1 MREVTS
7 PKQASGAGF
16 SFETKVGAWC
26 LLHLLDGSSPF
37 DADLGPP
44 RRVRFQTRV
53 DGWLLDD
60 VLLEFDSPEPG
71 ETRRVAVS
79 VKSGP
84 QFSGGRAPTDFV
96 EDCWSLHVDP
106 TLARFDASRDR
117 LVLATPEPGE
127 QTARAVETAVDL
139 AVGSGPDLEDR
150 ILVKGW
156 CNDEVRRFVT
166 SFSCPTSITG
176 AHSAFGRKI
185 GPLLSAVRVVWYD
198 FDKPVSES
206 QKRALRLSEELV
218 QRPADGAALWME
230 LCSLAEETRARSG
243 DQDVGKLV
251 SQLRSRVLLK
261 SRRSDRPAWEVL
273 ETATKETLEGI
284 RDKVGAS
291 LRLERREA
299 RESLRSAID
308 RDRVVAVLGRSGSG
322 KSALIRRLA
331 ESEDDDTT
339 FIVLPANE
347 IEKTREV
354 AEASSVDGLPSVL
367 SRFPGRSAVLALDAV
382 DRVEGGLGFRQV
394 ASLLRGLGL
403 GSAESPWSLVLSCQ
417 EPEWERVCSRLIE
430 CGIDLAGIQQYKMPD
445 LSAEERRQ
453 ITEREPR
460 LREVMSTAG
469 RSLATAVLRNL
480 DLLARAKVG
489 PSLSS
494 GRTALGPSEF
504 LEWYWRTLVEDSGSD
519 LERGIALA
527 EIARIQADERIPAV
541 PIERIRNAGAVGDA
555 ARIGLVRL
563 QTGTA
568 RPAHDLD
575 GDYARTHLLLRW
587 FESTQLTEI
596 RGRVVNPLWHRAI
609 AGFGLCVLDRIA
621 TDTDARARST
631 WRALLEATCDE
642 GADGGAGLDL
652 VFEALSQSADAG
664 RLIERI
670 LPWLVADGGG
680 LLRRCLGTLFLAVT
694 RPHPGINLIVPQ
706 GDTARRRELEATV
719 RVPSE
724 GGWEDLLKWVTSH
737 GEIVRR
743 MAPLSLLDVGEAWR
757 YGRSVCKGSGS
768 LTATEA
774 ALCRSLVSLA
784 WRWSRERGYGG
795 GESEARRRLFSLCVQ
810 VGRAEPRRVAVVIGR
825 LSGRKEEPERPRPS
839 EVTPPQRGSY
849 ARALGPWVTVGPWP
863 HGPVAR
869 VDRDFR
875 SVAVSLPGA
884 LGLIALDADVARST
898 FLRVLIE
905 EPHEELED
913 GDAMRGL
920 NDLGLVKVRE
930 AYPPFHDFAPVSLL
944 LAANSKAGIDLVLA
958 LVNLATERWAVG
970 AVNRQNYW
978 RRVHGDGSTATAGAT
993 SATAPFVRLTLDGE
1007 SRTIVGDESVFGWH
1021 RGVGGPDVA
1030 ASALMALEEWLYAS
1044 VEAGQTLTEEIR
1056 WLLAETK
1063 SVAILGVLTD
1073 LALRHKELLN
1083 GPLAPLV
1090 PIVNLHRWSRLRA
1103 AGIHGSTWRIAWW
1116 GQPPERVRKAEAWH
1130 GLPHRKRSLEEVVFR
1145 EIAERGAV
1153 SSRQLADARE
1163 KWLVLQREAGGAGS
1177 DPILDQ
1183 LVALSDVRNWRPRR
1197 GGAEGFAFV
1206 PPQELREGSEQM
1218 AEASA
1223 QHIEPLL
1230 LLSQCAQFLEAGEPV
1245 EGAVA
1250 AAMLLGADRISS
1262 NGAAFNGELYRPVDI
1277 RCAAAAVA
1285 VKLAGGWLKGNG
1297 EWAEKCRRWL
1307 LEPCLGPPAPGPLD
1321 HRSNVMNT
1329 TWDFSCA
1336 RVIPEWYLAEP
1347 KNRKLRRA
1355 LATVLS
1361 ADHDA
1366 AAALALRAVALEGRL
1381 DTPELSQ
1388 ELHLCLRFARLLA
1401 LHGNGRTD
1409 QEATLLRSAERLRE
1423 QFKRG
1428 RIGPMPK
1435 GWTEIAEGETVEP
1448 GRLLR
1453 MLRALFRRVSR
1464 EAGPEPRP
1472 DGLDMKY
1479 LEAVFGWLAGV
1490 LAEGR
1495 RKGREVAI
1503 SCLQGLASEV
1513 LPLPRPKEIAATP
1526 KGRRARY
1533 RVRSPFVARLA
1544 AAAVV
1549 WEADPTARK
1558 QLARPWLLR
1567 LPREDDSED
1576 EISHSEDFLE
1586 GLYLMGLS
1594 EHPAPRWSRAA
1605 LAEAFEESLAPE
1617 GVLGSGQRMHGEFE
1631 VALSLIGCGR
1641 FVTIEERWTAER
1653 AELVRFLMP
1662 HWKEWSQRCLGWY
1675 GCAPRFIRLAT
1686 TPAAASARHEILEWL
1701 DGNVHLERFEEES
1714 TGELLARLLGL
1725 VADEAWER
1733 PNRATLLA
1741 GPFERLLRVLCD
1753 HQIPQAVL
1761 LARSLARGS
1770 G

>member
-37 DADLGPP
+37 DADLGAP

-60 VLLEFDSPEPG
+60 VLLEFDSPEPF
-71 ETRRVAVS
+71 ETRRLAVS
-79 VKSGP
+79 AKSGP
-84 QFSGGRAPTDFV
+84 QFSGGRAPADFV
-96 EDCWSLHVDP
+96 EDCWALHVDP

-127 QTARAVETAVDL
+127 QTSRAVETAVDL
-139 AVGSGPDLEDR
+139 ALGSGPDLEDR
-150 ILVKGW
+150 IQVKGW

-176 AHSAFGRKI
+176 AHPVFGRKI

-218 QRPADGAALWME
+218 QRPADGAVLWME
-230 LCSLAEETRARSG
+230 LCSLAEEARARAG
-243 DQDVGKLV
+243 DLDVGKLV
-251 SQLRSRVLLK
+251 SQLRSRVLLR

-291 LRLERREA
+291 LRLERRDA
-299 RESLRSAID
+299 LESLRIAID
-308 RDRVVAVLGRSGSG
+308 SHRVVAVLGPSGSG
-322 KSALIRRLA
+322 KSALLKRLA
-331 ESEDDDTT
+331 ESVDDDITV
-339 FIVLPANE
+339 IVLPANE
-347 IEKTREV
+347 IERVREA
-354 AEASSVDGLPSVL
+354 AEARSVDGLPSVL
-367 SRFPGRSAVLALDAV
+367 SRFPGRTAVLALDAV

-394 ASLLRGLGL
+394 ASLLRGMDL

-417 EPEWERVCSRLIE
+417 EPEWERVCGRLIE
-430 CGIDLAGIQQYKMPD
+430 CGIDQVGIRQYKMPD

-453 ITEREPR
+453 IAESEPQ
-460 LREVMSTAG
+460 LREVMSSER
-469 RSLATAVLRNL
+469 RSAVTGVLRNL

-489 PSLSS
+489 PPLSS
-494 GRTALGPSEF
+494 GQTSLKPSEF
-504 LEWYWRTLVEDSGSD
+504 LEWFWRTLVEDSGSD
-519 LERGIALA
+519 LERGNALA
-527 EIARIQADERIPAV
+527 EIARLQADDRIPAV
-541 PIERIRNAGAVGDA
+541 PIARVRNGGVVGEL
-555 ARIGLVRL
+555 ARLGLVRL
-563 QTGTA
+563 QRGTA

-575 GDYARTHLLLRW
+575 GDYARTHLLLSW
-587 FESTQLTEI
+587 FESTEFAEI
-596 RGRVVNPLWHRAI
+596 RGRIGNPLWHRAI

-621 TDTDARARST
+621 TDTVAGAAST
-631 WRALLEATCDE
+631 WRALHEATCDE

-652 VFEALSQSADAG
+652 VFEALSRSTDTG

-680 LLRRCLGTLFLAVT
+680 QLRRCLGALFLAVT
-694 RPHPGINLIVPQ
+694 RPHPAINVIVPV
-706 GDTARRRELEATV
+706 GDTARRRELEAIV

-724 GGWEDLLKWVTSH
+724 DGWEDLLRWVTSH

-743 MAPLSLLDVGEAWR
+743 MAPLSLIDVGEAWR
-757 YGRSVCKGSGS
+757 YGRAVGKESGS
-768 LTATEA
+768 LTTTEA
-774 ALCRSLVSLA
+774 ELCRSLVGLA
-784 WRWSRERGYGG
+784 WRWSRVRGYGG
-795 GESEARRRLFSLCVQ
+795 REGEERRRLFSLCIL
-810 VGRAEPRRVAVVIGR
+810 VGRAEPRRAAVVIGR
-825 LSGRKEEPERPRPS
+825 LSGRKKEPERPKPS
-839 EVTPPQRGSY
+839 EVAPPQKGPY
-849 ARALGPWVTVGPWP
+849 ARVLGPWVTVGPWP
-863 HGPVAR
+863 NGPVAR
-869 VDRDFR
+869 VDGDFR
-875 SVAVSLPGA
+875 SVVVSQLGA

-920 NDLGLVKVRE
+920 DELGLVKVRE

-970 AVNRQNYW
+970 AVNRQKYW

-993 SATAPFVRLTLDGE
+993 SVTAPFVRLTLDGE
-1007 SRTIVGDESVFGWH
+1007 SRAIVGDESVFGWH

-1030 ASALMALEEWLYAS
+1030 ASALMALEEWLYAR
-1044 VEAGQTLTEEIR
+1044 VEAGQTVTEEIR
-1056 WLLAETK
+1056 WILAGTK

-1073 LALRHKELLN
+1073 LALRHKELLY

-1116 GQPPERVRKAEAWH
+1116 NQPAERVQKADEWH
-1130 GLPHRKRSLEEVVFR
+1130 GLPHRRRSLEEVVFQ

-1163 KWLVLQREAGGAGS
+1163 AWLVIQREAGGTGS

-1197 GGAEGFAFV
+1197 DGAEGFAFV
-1206 PPQELREGSEQM
+1206 PPQELREESEQM

-1223 QHIEPLL
+1223 QHLEPLL
-1230 LLSQCAQFLEAGEPV
+1230 LLSQCAQLLEAGKPV

-1285 VKLAGGWLKGNG
+1285 VKLAGGWLKGDG
-1297 EWAEKCRRWL
+1297 GWAEKCREWL

-1321 HRSNVMNT
+1321 VRSNVMNT
-1329 TWDFSCA
+1329 SWDFSCA
-1336 RVIPEWYLAEP
+1336 RVIPEWYLADP

-1366 AAALALRAVALEGRL
+1366 AAALALRAVALEERL
-1381 DTPELSQ
+1381 DKTEFSQ

-1401 LHGNGRTD
+1401 LHGQWRTD
-1409 QEATLLRSAERLRE
+1409 QEATFLRSAERLRQ
-1423 QFKRG
+1423 QFERG
-1428 RIGPMPK
+1428 RLRPMPK
-1435 GWTEIAEGETVEP
+1435 DWTEISEGEAVEP
-1448 GRLLR
+1448 GMLLR
-1453 MLRALFRRVSR
+1453 GLRALFLRVSGR
-1464 EAGPEPRP
+1464 GGSEPRP
-1472 DGLDMKY
+1472 DGLDMEY
-1479 LEAVFGWLAGV
+1479 LEAVFGWLAGA
-1490 LAEGR
+1490 LAEGK

-1503 SCLQGLASEV
+1503 SCLQGLVTEV
-1513 LPLPRPKEIAATP
+1513 LPLARPKETADEP
-1526 KGRRARY
+1526 KERRARY
-1533 RVRSPFVARLA
+1533 RVRSQFVARLA

-1549 WEADPTARK
+1549 WEADSKARG
-1558 QLARPWLLR
+1558 QLARPWLARVL
-1567 LPREDDSED
+1567 REDDSED
-1576 EISHSEDFLE
+1576 GISHAEEFLE
-1586 GLYLMGLS
+1586 GLYLMGFS
-1594 EHPAPRWSRAA
+1594 EPSAPRWFRSA
-1605 LAEAFEESLAPE
+1605 LAEAFEECLAPD
-1617 GVLGSGQRMHGEFE
+1617 GVLGSEQRTYGAFE
-1631 VALSLIGCGR
+1631 VALSLMGCGR
-1641 FVTIEERWTAER
+1641 FVRMEERWTAER
-1653 AELVRFLMP
+1653 VELVRFLMP
-1662 HWKEWSQRCLGWY
+1662 HWKQWSGRCLGWY
-1675 GCAPRFIRLAT
+1675 GCAPKFIRLAT
-1686 TPAAASARHEILEWL
+1686 TPAAASARHEILGWL
-1701 DGNVHLERFEEES
+1701 DGNVRLERFEDES

-1741 GPFERLLRVLCD
+1741 GPFEGLLRVLCD
-1753 HQIPQAVL
+1753 HQVPQAVL
-1761 LARSLARGS
+1761 LARSLAKGQ
-1770 G
+1770 